1 MAKNSRGPRAR
12 PIQVGEQLRQC
23 LSQML
28 LEGSIKDH
36 RLQAAAMLTVTE
48 VRMTP
53 DLRLAR
59 VLISVFPDDDEAVV
73 RTVFEGFESAANEIK
88 REIGVRLRL
97 RYTPE
102 LRFLVDDS
110 MTYGAH
116 IDSVL
121 KEIKDKDQDNAPD
134 AAEPTAE
141 AEADGEP

>member
-36 RLQAAAMLTVTE
+36 RIQAAAMLTVTE

-59 VLISVFPDDDEAVV
+59 VLVSVFPDDDEAMV
-73 RTVFEGFESAANEIK
+73 RSVFEGLESATNEVK

-110 MTYGAH
+110 MAYGAH

-121 KEIKDKDQDNAPD
+121 KEINDEGEAAGPT
-134 AAEPTAE
+134 AETAEPTVE
-141 AEADGEP
+141 GDGES